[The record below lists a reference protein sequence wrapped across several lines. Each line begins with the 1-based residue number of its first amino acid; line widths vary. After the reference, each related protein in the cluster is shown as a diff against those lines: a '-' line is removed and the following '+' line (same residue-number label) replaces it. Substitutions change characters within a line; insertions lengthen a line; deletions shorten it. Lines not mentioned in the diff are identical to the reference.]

1 MRLTAPSY
9 VHAFALPALALAAA
23 DLDAQSPDTVR
34 AQPAPR
40 PAASAPPPVTVTN
53 RGIVFQSPDRKTRI
67 TMRFR
72 IQNLATFTTQSTSDL
87 GIRESNLA
95 VRRLRLRFDGSVL
108 DPRLEMKLQLSFSR
122 GDQDFADTGFPNI
135 VRDAAV
141 YWRFSPH
148 VQAGFGQT
156 KLPGNRQ
163 RTNSSSQMQF
173 AERAIVNTRFNI
185 DRDFGFFLFTG
196 DTIGGKRQVVVR
208 DSVRRDSTS
217 WTVRADTAWRGG
229 FEWRLQ
235 GAVSS
240 GEGRNSTAGDDGLAY
255 TGRAELLPFGPFLRG
270 NDEQEGDLAHEP
282 WPRLSIGVTGSRN
295 VRARR
300 TGGQL
305 GPALYSPVS
314 MNTLYADAV
323 FKYQGLALYGEYAK
337 RTTDNSPITTQ
348 TSGSTTLTRFVYAGD
363 GWLAQGSYHFKR
375 SNLEPAVRLSWT
387 RPTAAIAG
395 LSGADKQAQHSVGLT
410 RYLNGHRVKV
420 QTEVGWNRLTN
431 TATSARTENF
441 FLRFNTELGI

>member
-1 MRLTAPSY
+1 MPRL
-9 VHAFALPALALAAA
+9 ALPALALAAA
-23 DLDAQSPDTVR
+23 PLGAQSTDTTGS
-34 AQPAPR
+34 R
-40 PAASAPPPVTVTN
+40 PSAPPAVAPAPSPVTVTN
-53 RGIVFQSPDRKTRI
+53 RGIVFTSADRKTRI

-72 IQNLATFTTQSTSDL
+72 IQNLAQFRTQSTDDL
-87 GIRESNLA
+87 SIRESNLA
-95 VRRLRLRFDGSVL
+95 VRRLRLRFDGSML

-122 GDQDFADTGFPNI
+122 GDQDFADTGFPDI

-163 RTNSSSQMQF
+163 RVNSSSQMQF
-173 AERAIVNTRFNI
+173 AERAIVNNRFNV

-196 DTIGGKRQVVVR
+196 DTVGGRPVIVAR

-229 FEWRLQ
+229 VEWRLQ

-240 GEGRNSTAGDDGLAY
+240 GEGRNSTPGDDGLAY
-255 TGRAELLPFGPFLRG
+255 TARAELLPFGPFLRG
-270 NDEQEGDLAHEP
+270 NDEWEGDIVHEP
-282 WPRLSIGVTGSRN
+282 WPRLSVGMTASRN

-314 MNTLYADAV
+314 MTTWYADAL

-337 RTTDNSPITTQ
+337 RTTSGSPVTTQ
-348 TSGSTTLTRFVYAGD
+348 TSGTTTLTRFVYAGD
-363 GWLAQGSYHFKR
+363 GWLAQGSYHVR
-375 SNLEPAVRLSWT
+375 RADLEPVVRLSWT
-387 RPTAAIAG
+387 MPVAAIAG
-395 LSGADKQAQHSVGLT
+395 LSGAERQAQHSVGLV
-410 RYLNGHRVKV
+410 RYLNQHRVKV
-420 QTEVGWNRLTN
+420 MGEVGWNRLEN
-431 TATSARTENF
+431 AATRARTSNY